1 MRIQDVLRNKG
12 SNEVAT
18 ISPDATVGQLLG
30 ALSERNIGAVV
41 VSSDGQSVD
50 GIVSERD
57 IVRRLVD
64 GAEVLD
70 HPVTQIMTTDVHT
83 CTPQDG
89 VDELMRL
96 MTEQRVRHVPVVVD
110 GRLDGLVSIGD
121 LVKSRIEELEFERD
135 QLSSYVTHAQ

>member
-12 SNEVAT
+12 GHEVAT
-18 ISPDATVGQLLG
+18 IPPDATVGQLLG
-30 ALSERNIGAVV
+30 ALSEHNIGAAV
-41 VSSDGQSVD
+41 VSSDGQRVD

-64 GAEVLD
+64 DTNLLD
-70 HPVTQIMTTDVHT
+70 RPVAQIMTTDVHT
-83 CTPQDG
+83 CAPQDG

-96 MTEQRVRHVPVVVD
+96 MTEQRVRHVPVVVE
-110 GRLDGLVSIGD
+110 GRLNGLVSIGD

-135 QLSSYVTHAQ
+135 QLSSYVTDTQ